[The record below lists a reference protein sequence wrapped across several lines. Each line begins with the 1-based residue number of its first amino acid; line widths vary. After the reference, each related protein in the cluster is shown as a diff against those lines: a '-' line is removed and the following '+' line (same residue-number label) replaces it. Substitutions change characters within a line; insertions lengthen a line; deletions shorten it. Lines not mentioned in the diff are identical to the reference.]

1 VPATEVSD
9 RAHGTDSDSGS
20 LTGTACAAFSDKRCG
35 LDMRRRTSGATR
47 FTGKKEEGERVARLF
62 ELRLQVMGGCG
73 CGCCGGENRIAN
85 RNGLEEVGVEE

>member
-1 VPATEVSD
+1 MRTEHEEED
-9 RAHGTDSDSGS
+9 IWRDTLYWEKG
-20 LTGTACAAFSDKRCG
+20 
-35 LDMRRRTSGATR
+35 RRR
-47 FTGKKEEGERVARLF
+47 ERVARLF